1 MAREIGGLALVQRFV
16 LSCVVVAQTA
26 PAAKDWESVV
36 QFLKRS
42 GIFGPMKRR

>member
-26 PAAKDWESVV
+26 PDAKDWKAAEQS
-36 QFLKRS
+36 LERS